1 MRGTSSLCRAT
12 RGADSLPWVLL
23 MPDKPC
29 LARGLCRAAAL
40 PGSAG
45 CPPGRVSA
53 ASRSAAF
60 LFSQGPGFA
69 KAPAFGLCTE
79 TLLLNLV
86 VDWDDFV
93 PR

>member
-69 KAPAFGLCTE
+69 NKGSCVWSVHRNAAAEPGGGLG
-79 TLLLNLV
+79 
-86 VDWDDFV
+86 
-93 PR
+93 